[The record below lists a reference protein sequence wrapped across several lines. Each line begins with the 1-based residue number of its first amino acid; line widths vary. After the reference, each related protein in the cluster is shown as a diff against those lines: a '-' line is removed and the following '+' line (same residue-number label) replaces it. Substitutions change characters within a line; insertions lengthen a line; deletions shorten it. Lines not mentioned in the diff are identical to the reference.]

1 MGNIENC
8 FKQAK
13 TLLNMKLLC
22 EVVGNC
28 ILLKKNWQYDA
39 LINHAQSHPYHLQV
53 VKALNILTQKY
64 GAHSLLYVAKIF
76 FKLNCLKIQNG
87 H

>member
-39 LINHAQSHPYHLQV
+39 LINHAQLH
-53 VKALNILTQKY
+53 NR
-64 GAHSLLYVAKIF
+64 IF
-76 FKLNCLKIQNG
+76 IIYR
-87 H
+87 